1 MSARILI
8 VEDSPTMRM
17 LIRSALEEGGYRVA
31 ESEDAMQA
39 LAVVQEVG
47 PDLVITDV
55 NMPEVDGIS
64 LVSQMRTFPAFRSVP
79 ILMLTTE
86 SSEEAKERARAAGA
100 TGWITKPF
108 DPAELREVVGGVL
121 SVQTPR

>member
-8 VEDSPTMRM
+8 VEDSPTMRK

-31 ESEDAMQA
+31 ESEDALQA
-39 LAVVQEVG
+39 LAVVQEVA

-55 NMPEVDGIS
+55 NMPDVDGIS
-64 LVSQMRTFPAFRSVP
+64 MVSQMRTFPAFRSVP
-79 ILMLTTE
+79 ILVLTTE
-86 SSEEAKERARAAGA
+86 SSEEAKERGRLAGA

-108 DPAELREVVGGVL
+108 DPAQLREVVAEVLGV
-121 SVQTPR
+121 QAR

>member
-17 LIRSALEEGGYRVA
+17 LIRSALEQGGYRVA
-31 ESEDAMQA
+31 ESEDALQA
-39 LAVVQEVG
+39 LAVVQEVA

-86 SSEEAKERARAAGA
+86 SSEEAKERGRAAGA

-108 DPAELREVVGGVL
+108 DPAQLREVVAEVLGV
-121 SVQTPR
+121 QAR